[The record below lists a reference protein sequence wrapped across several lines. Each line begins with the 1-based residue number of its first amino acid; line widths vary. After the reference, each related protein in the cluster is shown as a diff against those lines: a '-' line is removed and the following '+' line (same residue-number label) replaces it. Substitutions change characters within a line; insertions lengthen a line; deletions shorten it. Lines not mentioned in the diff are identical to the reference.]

1 MRGPP
6 KGSKRKPKDAAGIKK
21 GLWSIS
27 EMRAYMKFIIRFE
40 AHFQDKT
47 TRKKKKIFHRMS
59 NFIKSRTS

>member
-6 KGSKRKPKDAAGIKK
+6 KGSKRKRNSAAGIKT
-21 GLWSIS
+21 GLWNLN
-27 EMRAYMKFIIRFE
+27 EMKAYLSYIIRFNNNFKNK
-40 AHFQDKT
+40 A